1 MTKTGRFAGQN
12 GQLLRNEVENHLLS
26 RVTSKQGG
34 RVALA
39 LDLEQ
44 HHRELVGA
52 IDNMNCGV
60 IGIDRDNVIVFAN
73 DCLLGWL
80 GYTWDEF
87 VGESVFK
94 IIPKELDQQA
104 LQQLAAIGG
113 GNIRARITIAQRK
126 DSTTF
131 PVLLIPHQY
140 AGSEGPFF
148 NVVVELSTIQTA
160 QPIED
165 SRGQTLRGNLDRIAH
180 ELQMIGLLAGADA
193 APTIPIGHPE
203 IEQLTEREREVLTH
217 LVSGMR
223 VPAIANTLHI
233 SPHTVRNHLKSIF
246 RQCGVGNQSELIEH
260 VRSLG
265 ARAS

>member
-1 MTKTGRFAGQN
+1 MAQAF
-12 GQLLRNEVENHLLS
+12 
-26 RVTSKQGG
+26 
-34 RVALA
+34 
-39 LDLEQ
+39 DLEQ

-52 IDNMNCGV
+52 IDHMNCGV

-73 DCLLGWL
+73 ECLLGWL
-80 GYTWDEF
+80 GYRWDEF

-94 IIPKELDQQA
+94 IIPEELDQSA
-104 LQQLAAIGG
+104 HEQLRAIGQ
-113 GNIRARITIAQRK
+113 GNIRARISIAERK

-140 AGSEGPFF
+140 SGPEGPFF

-165 SRGQTLRGNLDRIAH
+165 ARGNTLRGNLERIAH
-180 ELQMIGLLAGADA
+180 ELQMIGLIAGTQAVPA
-193 APTIPIGHPE
+193 VPIGHPDLE
-203 IEQLTEREREVLTH
+203 GLTDRELEVLGH
-217 LVSGMR
+217 LVSGKR
-223 VPAIANTLHI
+223 VPAIAKMLHI

-246 RQCGVGNQSELIEH
+246 RQVGVSNQSELIEY

-265 ARAS
+265 ARPD